1 MYTKEEY
8 AKDCQIHNDMRR
20 LVDSDV
26 NRLNYHLMAP
36 TGWLNDPNGLV
47 EKNGINHVYF
57 QYTPFDAGWGI
68 KS

>member
-36 TGWLNDPNGLV
+36 AGWLNDPNGLV
-47 EKNGINHVYF
+47 EKMALTMFIF
-57 QYTPFDAGWGI
+57 
-68 KS
+68 

>member
-8 AKDCQIHNDMRR
+8 AKDCQIYNDMRR

-47 EKNGINHVYF
+47 EKMALTMFIFNILLLMLVGE
-57 QYTPFDAGWGI
+57 
-68 KS
+68 